1 MAIKKIMNLTGNRVL
16 QTSFGMI
23 SEGSGTL
30 AVVATIRVTEISGNA
45 NKINASVNFTDGA
58 ISFNKNYTLPVSI
71 EDGQPNFICQA
82 YLYLKTLPEFENCE
96 DC

>member
-16 QTSFGMI
+16 QTPFGAV

-30 AVVATIRVTEISGNA
+30 AVVATIRVVEITGTANQLNA
-45 NKINASVNFTDGA
+45 RVSFTDGL
-58 ISFNKNYTLPVSI
+58 INFNKTYVVPVSI
-71 EDGQPNFICQA
+71 EDNQPNFIRQV
-82 YLYLKTLPEFENCE
+82 YLHLKTLPEFENCE

>member
-1 MAIKKIMNLTGNRVL
+1 MAIKKIMNLTGNRFF
-16 QTSFGMI
+16 QTSFGAV

-30 AVVATIRVTEISGNA
+30 AVVAIARVAEISGNA
-45 NKINASVNFTDGA
+45 NQISARVRFTDGS
-58 ISFNKNYTLPVSI
+58 IGFEKNYTVPVSI
-71 EDGQPNFICQA
+71 EDGAPNFIRQA